1 VYSSQLFDD
10 HAVYTPPHS
19 PIHSHHSESD
29 SDSTRRSTN
38 VSNEPEKTDS
48 DLERRETE
56 LAEPEV
62 EWRAG
67 VVDERDY
74 EAPADIGKTKSKK
87 ETDPNLV
94 TWDGPDDP
102 TNPKNWSS
110 GRKWAA
116 TFVISSFTFISPVS
130 SSMVAP
136 ALSAM
141 NADLHIT
148 SEIES
153 ALVLSI
159 FVLAY
164 AVGPLFLGPFSE
176 G

>member
-1 VYSSQLFDD
+1 M
-10 HAVYTPPHS
+10 
-19 PIHSHHSESD
+19 
-29 SDSTRRSTN
+29 
-38 VSNEPEKTDS
+38 
-48 DLERRETE
+48 
-56 LAEPEV
+56 
-62 EWRAG
+62 
-67 VVDERDY
+67 DERDFSD
-74 EAPADIGKTKSKK
+74 ELPAEIEKTKSTK

-94 TWDGPDDP
+94 TWDGPDDIE
-102 TNPKNWSS
+102 NPKNWST

-136 ALSAM
+136 ALTAM

-176 G
+176 VS